1 MSTTTAPARSTTEPV
16 AFTQAKLPRSAP
28 LLVGVVVIAAAALP
42 VLLLDWGLVMWALV
56 AGVLYLIALPAW
68 ARVVEGRRGAADRM
82 VTGLVWGACV
92 VAIVP
97 LVSLL
102 WTVVD
107 RGLPAISSTFLTYS
121 MYRTELDQE
130 VGIYH
135 ALVGTLLITLGAAVI
150 SVPIGIMAA
159 IYLIEYGKGS
169 RLARWITFLV
179 DVMTG
184 IPSIVAGLFA
194 FSLFILLFGPSTR
207 LGIGGSVAL
216 SLLMIPVVVRST
228 EEMLR
233 LVPADLRE
241 ASYALGVP
249 KWRTIV
255 KVVLPTALGGI
266 VTGVTLAIARV
277 VGETA
282 PLLLIAGLTTRT
294 NFNVFSER
302 MTTLPVL
309 IYTQNANPGIAET
322 PGGTPPG
329 IAIAW
334 GGALVLILIVMMLN
348 LVARIIG
355 AIFAPKTG
363 H

>member
-1 MSTTTAPARSTTEPV
+1 MTTTTAVRPRSQQIS
-16 AFTQAKLPRSAP
+16 FTQARLPRFAP
-28 LLVGVVVIAAAALP
+28 ALVAVVSIAAAALP
-42 VLLLDWGLVMWALV
+42 VLFLGWGLIAWALL
-56 AGVLYLIALPAW
+56 AGTIHLVALPAW
-68 ARVVEGRRGAADRM
+68 ARAVEGRRAATDRM
-82 VTGLVWGACV
+82 VTGLVWAACV

-102 WTVVD
+102 WTVAE
-107 RGLPAISSTFLTYS
+107 RGAPRVSATFLTYS
-121 MYRTELDQE
+121 MYRTDLDQE

-135 ALVGTLLITLGAAVI
+135 ALIGTLLITLFAALI
-150 SVPIGIMAA
+150 SVPVGIMAA

-169 RLARWITFLV
+169 RLAGWLTFLI

-194 FSLFILLFGPSTR
+194 FSLFILIFGPSTR
-207 LGIGGSVAL
+207 VGIGGSVAL

-241 ASYALGVP
+241 AAYALGVP
-249 KWRTIV
+249 KWRTIL

-294 NFNVFSER
+294 NFNVFADR

-309 IYTQNANPGIAET
+309 IYTQNANPGIAEV
-322 PGGTPPG
+322 PGGTRPG
-329 IAIAW
+329 IEIAW
-334 GGALVLILIVMMLN
+334 AGALVLIVIVMVLN

-355 AIFAPKTG
+355 RIFAPKTG